1 MTKSQRPPYLI
12 PQCAISQMEDVFQ
25 MIKPLSALYEP
36 PFLTRVALALIRRN
50 RADGSPSSMPP
61 PMPD

>member
-1 MTKSQRPPYLI
+1 MSDPAVRD
-12 PQCAISQMEDVFQ
+12 QMEDVFQ

>member
-1 MTKSQRPPYLI
+1 
-12 PQCAISQMEDVFQ
+12 MEDVFQ

-36 PFLTRVALALIRRN
+36 PFLTRIALALIRRN